1 MKQFLDAALCSHLE
15 YSLFFGLALVLT
27 FQVYLGELI
36 LTIKFS
42 LLGHVFLKKR
52 ISLLHIVIP
61 LIRLESL
68 KKALLFILNTPLNVL
83 TMFCLSLQLSPH
95 ILRKVANPFA
105 SYFFNHPHH
114 SILQHEFILIEQSV
128 LAPMKQDINW
138 IRSQRC
144 FDYLSLNQLKAL
156 PHSISAY
163 FPNYDHFR
171 SYIRS
176 LWSAISRPSCIFKL
190 WETSS
195 GEHSFE
201 WCGLVLR
208 WRLSSPHEWVS

>member
-15 YSLFFGLALVLT
+15 YSLFFCLALVLT
-27 FQVYLGELI
+27 FQVYLFELI
-36 LTIKFS
+36 LTIQFS
-42 LLGHVFLKKR
+42 LLGHVFLKKG

-83 TMFCLSLQLSPH
+83 SMFCLSLELSPH
-95 ILRKVANPFA
+95 ILRKIANSFA
-105 SYFFNHPHH
+105 SYFFNHPNH
-114 SILQHEFILIEQSV
+114 SILQHEFILLKQTV
-128 LAPMKQDINW
+128 FAPMKQDIDW
-138 IRSQRC
+138 VRPQRC
-144 FDYLSLNQLKAL
+144 FDNLSLNQLKPL

-176 LWSAISRPSCIFKL
+176 L
-190 WETSS
+190 
-195 GEHSFE
+195 
-201 WCGLVLR
+201 
-208 WRLSSPHEWVS
+208 